1 MADEIKESTV
11 QTAEGANGKGTAVR
25 KKSTPITPAITP
37 PTGQAAATTP
47 TEPASLEQIDDMTLQ
62 KLFEDTRDLA
72 DKGPATRPHAF
83 VVMPFG
89 KKKGLEGQTLDFNAI
104 YTDLIKPALEDAGFE
119 AFRAD
124 EETVSGDILTDMFQ
138 ELLLADLVIADMSID
153 NANVF
158 YELGV
163 RHAFRK
169 RGVVHIQSGRA
180 YMPFDIFNV
189 RTIPYHTS
197 PDGVPDPEF
206 LEKDR
211 QAIARVCRDTYASDA
226 DAVHSPIFNLLTGLV
241 EADRRTLRTP
251 LATGFWREYN
261 EWRER
266 VTIAQRQK
274 HIGDILVLTE
284 EISNPLIKEE
294 AVDEAGRA
302 LRSMGRDELALQQYR
317 QGLEINSKNADF
329 RRQEAYFLNR
339 LGRVDEAIVKLET
352 LLADRPNDTEA
363 IAYLGRIYKDMWM
376 ESWINTADDQKRL
389 QEAFESYHWL
399 LMSYQTY
406 LRGYYRDL
414 NQYYPAVNAY
424 TLAMILVKLA
434 DEFDD
439 KEDLDPEI
447 TAVRETLPKLE
458 GALTFSL
465 EANLQQ
471 ETSDYWSLVSLAN
484 LQVMTATRP
493 SQVTRAYRKA
503 LTATRKNAFFL
514 ESELQQL
521 KILKSLDMREIFVD
535 AGLKILQAE
544 LQRIRKDDL
553 SDDQSKTSAT
563 TAANSFLFAG
573 HMLDRPDRATKRF
586 PVILE
591 DAVRKSIDEVLDKLK
606 ADTNDR
612 VYVCGAACG
621 GDIIFIERCLE
632 RGLQV
637 NIYLPY
643 AEPLYIKQFISY
655 GGDRWVE
662 RYYTLRNHPRVS
674 IRFQTERLG
683 KVKKG
688 DNLYER
694 NNRWALYS
702 SLVFGID
709 RVRMVAL
716 WDGNTS
722 TQQDMDGLL
731 VNHMVSQMR
740 RMGGII
746 EHLNITKFDVLITS
760 GANDMN
766 G

>member
-1 MADEIKESTV
+1 MTDETKETAT
-11 QTAEGANGKGTAVR
+11 QTEKSANGKGTAVT
-25 KKSTPITPAITP
+25 KKRTPQAPPTP
-37 PTGQAAATTP
+37 PTDQAAATTA
-47 TEPASLEQIDDMTLQ
+47 TEPASPDQMDETSLQ
-62 KLFEDTRDLA
+62 ELFEDMPTTD
-72 DKGPATRPHAF
+72 DKGPTTRPHAF

-89 KKKGLEGQTLDFNAI
+89 KKKGFEGQILDFNAI
-104 YTDLIKPALEDAGFE
+104 YTDLIKPALEEAGFE

-189 RTIPYHTS
+189 RTIPYHTGA
-197 PDGVPDPEF
+197 DGVPDPEF

-241 EADRRTLRTP
+241 EADRSTLRTP

-274 HIGDILVLTE
+274 RIGDILVLTE

-294 AVDEAGRA
+294 AVAEAGSA
-302 LRSMGRDELALQQYR
+302 LQSMGRDELALQQYR
-317 QGLEINSKNADF
+317 QGLEINARNAEF
-329 RRQEAYFLNR
+329 RRKEAYFLNR

-352 LLADRPNDTEA
+352 LLADNPHDTEA
-363 IAYLGRIYKDMWM
+363 IAFLGRIYKDIWM
-376 ESWINTADDQKRL
+376 ESWINTPDDQQRL

-399 LMSYQTY
+399 LMSYHTY
-406 LRGYYRDL
+406 LRGYYRNL
-414 NQYYPAVNAY
+414 NDHYPAVNAY

-434 DEFDD
+434 DVFDD
-439 KEDLDPEI
+439 KEDPDPEI
-447 TAVRETLPKLE
+447 TAVRETLTTLE
-458 GALTFSL
+458 GALAFSL
-465 EANLQQ
+465 EASAQQ
-471 ETSDYWSLVSLAN
+471 QSGDYWTLVSLAN
-484 LQVMTATRP
+484 LRVMTASRP
-493 SQVTRAYRKA
+493 RQVIRAYRRA
-503 LTATRKNAFFL
+503 LTAARKNAFFL

-521 KILKSLDMREIFVD
+521 NILKSLEMRETYVD
-535 AGLKILQAE
+535 AGMKILQAE
-544 LQRIRKDDL
+544 LQRIRKDEW
-553 SDDQSKTSAT
+553 SDDQSKTAAT
-563 TAANSFLFAG
+563 TAVRTFVFAG
-573 HMLDRPDRATKRF
+573 HMLDRPDRAIQRF
-586 PVILE
+586 PAHLE
-591 DAVRKSIDEVLDKLK
+591 DQARQHIDEALDKLK

-612 VYVCGAACG
+612 VYIGGAACG
-621 GDIIFIERCLE
+621 GDILFIERCLE
-632 RGLQV
+632 RGLHV

-643 AEPLYIKQFISY
+643 SEPLYIKQFVSF

-662 RYYTLRNHPRVS
+662 RYYTLRNHPQVD
-674 IRFQTERLG
+674 IRFQIERLG

-702 SLVFGID
+702 SLILGID
-709 RVRMVAL
+709 RVRMIAL
-716 WDGNTS
+716 WDGNNS
-722 TQQDMDGLL
+722 AQQDMDGLL
-731 VNHMVSQMR
+731 VSHMVSQMR
-740 RMGGII
+740 QMGGII
-746 EHLNITKFDVLITS
+746 EHLNITKF
-760 GANDMN
+760 
-766 G
+766 

>member
-1 MADEIKESTV
+1 MTDEIKEAV
-11 QTAEGANGKGTAVR
+11 IQTDESANGKGTAVR
-25 KKSTPITPAITP
+25 KKRTP
-37 PTGQAAATTP
+37 PAAQATDPAATTTQ
-47 TEPASLEQIDDMTLQ
+47 TEPSPPDQIDETSLQ
-62 KLFEDTRDLA
+62 ELFEEAQSMDDR
-72 DKGPATRPHAF
+72 GPTTRPHAF

-89 KKKGLEGQTLDFNAI
+89 KKKGFEGQILDFNAI
-104 YTDLIKPALEDAGFE
+104 YADLIKPALEDAGFE

-197 PDGVPDPEF
+197 ADGVPDPAF

-226 DAVHSPIFNLLTGLV
+226 EAIHSPIFNLLTGLV

-274 HIGDILVLTE
+274 RIGDILVLTE

-294 AVDEAGRA
+294 AVAEAGRA

-317 QGLEINSKNADF
+317 QGLEINSKNAEF

-352 LLADRPNDTEA
+352 LLVDDPHETEA

-376 ESWINTADDQKRL
+376 ESWINIADDEERL
-389 QEAFESYHWL
+389 REAFESYHWL
-399 LMSYQTY
+399 LISYHTY
-406 LRGYYRDL
+406 LNGYYQNL
-414 NQYYPAVNAY
+414 NEYYPAVNAY
-424 TLAMILVKLA
+424 TLATILVKLA
-434 DEFDD
+434 DMYDD
-439 KEDLDPEI
+439 KEDPDPEI
-447 TAVRETLPKLE
+447 TAVRETLPSLE
-458 GALTFSL
+458 GALIFSL
-465 EANLQQ
+465 EARIQN
-471 ETSDYWSLVSLAN
+471 ETGDFWTLVSLAN
-484 LQVMTATRP
+484 LRVMTAERP
-493 SQVTRAYRKA
+493 RQVTRAYRKA

-521 KILKSLDMREIFVD
+521 RILKALDMRETYVD
-535 AGLKILQAE
+535 AATKILQAE
-544 LQRIRKDDL
+544 LSRIQKDDMGG
-553 SDDQSKTSAT
+553 DEGKTAVT
-563 TAANSFLFAG
+563 TAVRSFVFAG
-573 HMLDRPDRATKRF
+573 HMLDRSDRTLKRF
-586 PVILE
+586 PAALE
-591 DAVRKSIDEVLDKLK
+591 AEVRKQIQEALDKAK

-612 VYVCGAACG
+612 AFLGGAACG
-621 GDIIFIERCLE
+621 GDIIFIECCLE

-637 NIYLPY
+637 SIYLPY

-655 GGDRWVE
+655 GGERWVE
-662 RYYTLRNHPRVS
+662 RYYALRNHPLVS
-674 IRFQTERLG
+674 IRFQPERLG

-702 SLVFGID
+702 SLFLGID
-709 RVRMVAL
+709 RVRMIAL
-716 WDGNTS
+716 WDGNS
-722 TQQDMDGLL
+722 SAQQDMDGLL
-731 VNHMVSQMR
+731 VSHMVSQMR
-740 RMGGII
+740 QMGGVI
-746 EHLNITKFDVLITS
+746 EHLNITKF
-760 GANDMN
+760 
-766 G
+766 

>member
-1 MADEIKESTV
+1 MVDDTKESTL
-11 QTAEGANGKGTAVR
+11 QIAEGANGKGTAVR
-25 KKSTPITPAITP
+25 KKQATPTTTVTQPPAQATLA
-37 PTGQAAATTP
+37 GQAK
-47 TEPASLEQIDDMTLQ
+47 ASLPQPVEETETSLQ
-62 KLFEDTRDLA
+62 ELFEETHKMD
-72 DKGPATRPHAF
+72 DKGPTSRPHAF

-89 KKKGLEGQTLDFNAI
+89 KKKGFEGQTLDFNAI
-104 YTDLIKPALEDAGFE
+104 YADLIKPVLEEAGFE

-189 RTIPYHTS
+189 RTIPYHTNA
-197 PDGVPDPEF
+197 DGVPDPEF

-226 DAVHSPIFNLLTGLV
+226 EAIHSPIFNLLTGLA
-241 EADRRTLRTP
+241 EADRSTLRTP

-266 VTIAQRQK
+266 VTIAQREK
-274 HIGDILVLTE
+274 RIGDILVLTE

-294 AVDEAGRA
+294 AVAEAGRA

-317 QGLEINSKNADF
+317 QGLEINNNNADF

-352 LLADRPNDTEA
+352 LLADDPHDTEA

-376 ESWINTADDQKRL
+376 ESWINTADDRQRL

-406 LRGYYRDL
+406 LRGYYWDL

-424 TLAMILVKLA
+424 TLATILVKLA

-439 KEDLDPEI
+439 KEDPDPEI
-447 TAVRETLPKLE
+447 TAVRETLPSLV

-465 EANLQQ
+465 EARIQN
-471 ETSDYWSLVSLAN
+471 ETSDYWTLVSLAN
-484 LQVMTATRP
+484 LRVMTAERP
-493 SQVTRAYRKA
+493 RQVIRAYRKA

-521 KILKSLDMREIFVD
+521 RILKALDMREIYVD
-535 AGLKILQAE
+535 AAMKTLQAE
-544 LQRIRKDDL
+544 LARIQKDDL
-553 SDDQSKTSAT
+553 VDDQSKTAVT
-563 TAANSFLFAG
+563 TAVRSFVFTG
-573 HMLDRPDRATKRF
+573 HMLDRPDRAVKRF
-586 PVILE
+586 PSDLE
-591 DAVRKSIDEVLDKLK
+591 DTVRKQINDALDKSK
-606 ADTNDR
+606 ADANDR
-612 VYVCGAACG
+612 AYLAGVSCGS
-621 GDIIFIERCLE
+621 DIIFVECCLE

-655 GGDRWVE
+655 GGERWVE
-662 RYYTLRNHPRVS
+662 RYYALRNHPLVN
-674 IRFQTERLG
+674 IRFQPERLG

-702 SLVFGID
+702 SLVLGID
-709 RVRMVAL
+709 RVRMIAL

-722 TQQDMDGLL
+722 GQQDMDGLL
-731 VNHMVSQMR
+731 VNHMVNQMR
-740 RMGGII
+740 HMGGVM
-746 EHLNITKFDVLITS
+746 EHLNITKFDRPRAAS
-760 GANDMN
+760 
-766 G
+766 